1 MLPNMEKQKNKLIAM
16 GGTFDP
22 PTFAHR
28 SILRSAM
35 DLIQADLSIIVPSND
50 LYNKR
55 SWQADYDPSLHQ
67 DFETRVKF
75 LELTFPES
83 CFFISQIEGESKRRM
98 PMIKTLTRFHQE
110 YPDHE
115 LYLLLGDDNLM
126 QFHRWIE
133 PQKILELANLIVI
146 EREGNRSQIEEYRK
160 KHRELNLSKLKII
173 ESDPETRAFSS
184 TRVRQCTSIVELDEL
199 VVPDV
204 RDYILE
210 HHLYQF

>member
-1 MLPNMEKQKNKLIAM
+1 MLRNMEKQKNKLIVM

-50 LYNKR
+50 LYDKK
-55 SWQADYDPSLHQ
+55 SWKSDYDPSLHQ
-67 DFETRVKF
+67 DFETRVKL

-83 CFFISQIEGESKRRM
+83 CFLISQIEGESKRRM
-98 PMIKTLTRFHQE
+98 PMIKTLTRIHQE

-126 QFHRWIE
+126 QFHRWMNPE
-133 PQKILELANLIVI
+133 QVLELANLIVI
-146 EREGNRSQIEEYRK
+146 EREGDRSHIVNYIQE
-160 KHRELNLSKLKII
+160 HHELDLSKLKIL
-173 ESDPETRAFSS
+173 ESDTETRTVSS
-184 TRVRQCTSIVELDEL
+184 TRVRQCSSISELEVL
-199 VVPDV
+199 VVPEV
-204 RDYILE
+204 AAFIIE